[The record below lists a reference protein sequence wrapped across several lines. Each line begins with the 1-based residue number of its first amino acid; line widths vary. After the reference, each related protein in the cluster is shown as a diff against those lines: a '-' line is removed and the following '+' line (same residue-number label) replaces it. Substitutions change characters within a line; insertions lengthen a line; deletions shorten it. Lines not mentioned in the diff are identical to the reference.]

1 MPYVTYWNFT
11 TIVDGLTATFPIL
24 SIAQAYRAFV
34 PSDVVVYDVSVVAL
48 HRGSVADGAVVL
60 SVII

>member
-1 MPYVTYWNFT
+1 M
-11 TIVDGLTATFPIL
+11 DGLTATFPIL